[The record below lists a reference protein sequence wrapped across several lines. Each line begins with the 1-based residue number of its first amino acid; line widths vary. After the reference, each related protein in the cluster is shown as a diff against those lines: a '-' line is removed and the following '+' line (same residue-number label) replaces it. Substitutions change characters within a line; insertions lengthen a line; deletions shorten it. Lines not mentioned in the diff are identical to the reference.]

1 MSTSPILSPFVA
13 DTWVQ
18 ATWEEFLAIAY
29 NPASEKSRAYYHR
42 GRLRIEM
49 SPIGLNH
56 SEDNSIIS
64 TLVTLFCA
72 IKKIPFR
79 GLTNCSFRKTG
90 LQEAQPDIAFYINS
104 LENSPT
110 RSNSPVDLNLFAPPT
125 LVVEVAAS
133 SLSDDLGEKRLL
145 YESMQ
150 VQEYWIVNVN
160 QAEVIAFAI
169 ADHGSRQIHTSRVL
183 SGLGFT
189 VVQESLAR
197 SCSQDHGEIT
207 RWLLSQF
214 SDSIEPST

>member
-18 ATWEEFLAIAY
+18 ATWEEFIAIAY
-29 NPASEKSRAYYHR
+29 NSASEKGRAYYHR

-56 SEDNSIIS
+56 SEDNSIVS

-79 GLTNCSFRKTG
+79 ELTNCSFRKTG
-90 LQEAQPDIAFYINS
+90 LQEAQPDTAFYINS

-110 RSNSPVDLNLFAPPT
+110 RSNSPVDLNLFAPPA

-133 SLSDDLGEKRLL
+133 SLSDDLGEKRVLCK
-145 YESMQ
+145 SMQ

-169 ADHGSRQIHTSRVL
+169 ADCGSRHHTSRIFP
-183 SGLGFT
+183 GLGFT
-189 VVQESLAR
+189 VVRESLER
-197 SCSQDHGEIT
+197 SCSQEHGEIT
-207 RWLLSQF
+207 RWLLNQF
-214 SDSIEPST
+214 SNSSEPST